1 MQPSRGLNPS
11 KLKME
16 IFSLKDV
23 PQGKAK
29 FFVFFVF
36 HHNINEYPNQ
46 IPQVSCLETTL
57 FARRKEIM
65 NVNANL
71 HHQLN

>member
-1 MQPSRGLNPS
+1 MQPSRGLNHS
-11 KLKME
+11 KLKAE
-16 IFSLKDV
+16 ILSLKDV

-57 FARRKEIM
+57 YARQKEII
-65 NVNANL
+65 NVNAN
-71 HHQLN
+71 